1 MPYPKGSLNLN
12 PDRDYPLLERLG
24 RSGFATHSQLFE
36 FMRITDRETSRQSFN
51 WRVLRLVQHNL
62 IRRQNLPRLGAE
74 YVYALTI
81 DGSVCLE
88 GAEDRF
94 ALISA
99 TKRHDQRQQ
108 ACIYHSLELNDIEL
122 SIARQNVLAHWVSAV
137 EIRSENEFT
146 HFATYRKDY
155 DAIATLRLD
164 GREIRC
170 ALEYERTA
178 KARREYDQIAETIKG
193 EQHVDHFL
201 YLTANEHLLRFV
213 SWSFRN
219 LTRQVYFG
227 MVGRWHELLLDMP
240 VFSWK
245 ARRYVPLNTALADR
259 APAVGNHRL
268 VQ

>member
-1 MPYPKGSLNLN
+1 MSFPKGSLNLN
-12 PDRDYPLLERLG
+12 RERDYPLLERLG
-24 RSGFATHSQLFE
+24 RSGFATHSQMFE
-36 FMRITDRETSRQSFN
+36 FMQIAGRETSRQSFN

-74 YVYALTI
+74 HVYALTT

-94 ALISA
+94 ALISLA
-99 TKRHDQRQQ
+99 KRRDRRQQ
-108 ACIYHSLELNDIEL
+108 GSIYHSLELNDIEL
-122 SIARQNVLAHWVSAV
+122 SIARQKLLAHWVSAV
-137 EIRSENEFT
+137 EIRSENELT

-170 ALEYERTA
+170 ALEYERSA
-178 KARREYDQIAETIKG
+178 KARREYDQIAETING

-219 LTRQVYFG
+219 LNCQVYFG
-227 MVGRWHELLLDMP
+227 MVGRWHDLLLDMP

-245 ARRYVPLNTALADR
+245 AKRYVPLKMALADSAR
-259 APAVGNHRL
+259 AVSNQRL
-268 VQ
+268 VR